1 MRQASKK
8 LSRSSNHWKKKFFR
22 KKELKEIKKLKIQ
35 LKWAVTELE
44 DFRNHLIFKSIE
56 QKPNKTWEDTP
67 KIFGDF
73 LVLEVNLPYTYKK
86 N

>member
-1 MRQASKK
+1 M
-8 LSRSSNHWKKKFFR
+8 
-22 KKELKEIKKLKIQ
+22 I
-35 LKWAVTELE
+35 ELE

-67 KIFGDF
+67 KIFADF
-73 LVLEVNLPYTYKK
+73 LVLEVNLAYTYKK